1 MTDAGDRAPA
11 ACDRLP
17 ERHAVLIVGAGLA
30 AFSAALHLAEA
41 RIPARLLLAGAAT
54 GPGLDPSSPDPAWP
68 DPAAPATTA
77 SAAAA
82 ISAAMPPVIMGWQV
96 EALDVLATLGTLNAA
111 SWPAWIEVDGAAIR
125 LAGPGPPAPWHGVRI
140 ARRAGGPLAA
150 QTARRWIRLGGKR
163 RARLMHAA
171 PAATGRC
178 PTVDA
183 ARSLRPLLAPVSTFD
198 PERVDAARLAA
209 LMQVCWLTSRFGSRM
224 CVPDPHAWTAAI
236 AVLDRRLRALGGG
249 VDMTCRVR
257 RLRVDRDRIAGV
269 ETDHGP
275 VPARRVILAL
285 DPAQSALLVEG
296 ADRAV
301 IEPRLRRLRE
311 APASSCT
318 TVRFRAAGRP
328 VRAPGP
334 GAPRAVFTAEHHVI
348 ERPAED
354 VGDGGSGR
362 ATVVDV
368 LLRSAPPDPVES
380 AWRAL
385 RGIDAPCA
393 DAVSSVITVIERAQ
407 APVLPDFD
415 SPPAA
420 VGTEVSGGLDGLHLA
435 TWFSDVPWAGTAEGE
450 ADAGRRAAA
459 RIAGA
464 EGAAALGPE
473 APVPPGR
480 LAMLLRREDLWPG
493 AGA

>member
-1 MTDAGDRAPA
+1 MIDAGDRAPA
-11 ACDRLP
+11 PGDRLP
-17 ERHAVLIVGAGLA
+17 ERHAVLIVGSGLA

-54 GPGLDPSSPDPAWP
+54 GQVPGTAASDPAVP
-68 DPAAPATTA
+68 VPAAPGATA
-77 SAAAA
+77 SVAAA

-96 EALDVLATLGTLNAA
+96 EALDVLATLGTLTAA
-111 SWPAWIEVDGAAIR
+111 SWPAWIMVNGAAVR

-140 ARRAGGPLAA
+140 ARRAGGALAA

-171 PAATGRC
+171 PVTTGRC

-183 ARSLRPLLAPVSTFD
+183 ARSLRPLLAPVTTFD

-209 LMQVCWLTSRFGSRM
+209 LMQVCWLTSRFGSRI
-224 CVPDPHAWTAAI
+224 CLPDPDAWTAAI
-236 AVLDRRLRALGGG
+236 AALDRRLRALGGG
-249 VDMTCRVR
+249 VDGTRHVR

-269 ETDHGP
+269 ETDHG
-275 VPARRVILAL
+275 VMPARRVILAL
-285 DPAQSALLVEG
+285 DPAQCALLCDGDE
-296 ADRAV
+296 RAV

-311 APASSCT
+311 APARSCT

-328 VRAPGP
+328 VRAQGP
-334 GAPRAVFTAEHHVI
+334 GALRTVFTAEHHVI
-348 ERPAED
+348 ERPA
-354 VGDGGSGR
+354 GDAGDDGSGR
-362 ATVVDV
+362 STVVDV
-368 LLRSAPPDPVES
+368 LLRSAPPDPVET

-385 RGIDAPCA
+385 REVDAPCA
-393 DAVSSVITVIERAQ
+393 EAVSSVIAVIGRVQ

-415 SPPAA
+415 SAPAG
-420 VGTEVSGGLDGLHLA
+420 VGPEVAGGLDGLYLA
-435 TWFSDVPWAGTAEGE
+435 TWFSDVPWAGTADGE

-459 RIAGA
+459 RIARA
-464 EGAAALGPE
+464 EGDAALAPE